1 MAEQSIKIK
10 ITGREYPLKVNSQ
23 DHEEVVRK
31 AAEDINKIT
40 AIYQDKFPGKS
51 LVEILSFVALNVCT
65 SNITLNRQIREIRSG
80 EENLAKE
87 LEGYLA
93 NIEKNS
99 R

>member
-10 ITGREYPLKVNSQ
+10 IAGREYPLKVNSQ

-40 AIYQDKFPGKS
+40 SIYQDKFPGKS

-65 SNITLNRQIREIRSG
+65 SNITLNRQMKDLVDG
-80 EENLAKE
+80 EALLAKE
-87 LEGYLA
+87 LEGYLE
-93 NIEKNS
+93 NIDKNS